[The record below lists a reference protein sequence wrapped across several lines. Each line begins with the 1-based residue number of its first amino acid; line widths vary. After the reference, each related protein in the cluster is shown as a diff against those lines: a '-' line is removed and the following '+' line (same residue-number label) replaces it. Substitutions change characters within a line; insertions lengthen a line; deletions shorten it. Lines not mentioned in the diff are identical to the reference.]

1 MAAQQESNGITNS
14 ESHGDSI
21 DSTVLIIGSGST
33 GLALAQG
40 LRKAGIKC
48 TVFERIPTRGTRERD
63 WNMGLHWGAP
73 VLKGLIPPESWD
85 KIQTVQVDPH
95 VPTKEED
102 TLNFINGATGEHMTG
117 FTFGPF
123 YRLRRSKLRALLS
136 QDLDI
141 KYGKSLSNITYA
153 ADGTNVTAHF
163 ADGTSATGKMLVGA
177 DGARSTTR
185 RLLIGPDL
193 GAINRLPYGATFVQT
208 KFSRERALYLRK
220 FHPLFL
226 GSAHPGNCF
235 AFFGMQ
241 DAAEADDPASW
252 TFFFYI
258 SWRYSLEEQDATA
271 DWTDAQRLQ
280 QVKELSKSFTDP
292 WKSAFEWTP
301 DDNPV
306 WYLGLTDWDPGLEG
320 HRWDNHGGRVTM
332 VGDAVHPMTYQ
343 RGQGLNHSITD
354 AGKLTAA
361 IKTIMEGV
369 EPAKQAEIISAFEDE
384 MIARG
389 GEEVRTSTTNTGM
402 LHDWEKVMK
411 SPVMTA
417 GLNKGV
423 RAG

>member
-1 MAAQQESNGITNS
+1 
-14 ESHGDSI
+14 
-21 DSTVLIIGSGST
+21 
-33 GLALAQG
+33 
-40 LRKAGIKC
+40 
-48 TVFERIPTRGTRERD
+48 
-63 WNMGLHWGAP
+63 MGLHWGAP
-73 VLKGLIPPESWD
+73 VLKSLIPHEWWD
-85 KIQTVQVDPH
+85 RIQSVQVDPH

-102 TLNFINGATGEHMTG
+102 TLNFVNGATGERMTG

-123 YRLRRSKLRALLS
+123 YRLRRSKLRALLF

-141 KYGKSLSNITYA
+141 RYDKRLTDISYA
-153 ADGTNVTAHF
+153 EDGSSVTAHF
-163 ADGTSATGKMLVGA
+163 ADGTTTTGTMLVGA
-177 DGARSTTR
+177 DGARSATR
-185 RLLIGPDL
+185 NLLLGPTI

-208 KFSRERALYLRK
+208 KFSRDRALFLRK

-226 GSAHPGNCF
+226 GAAHPSNYF

-241 DAAEADDPASW
+241 DAAEADRPETW

-258 SWRYSLEEQDATA
+258 SWRYSLAEQDATA

-280 QVKELSKSFTDP
+280 QVKELSKSFAEP

-301 DDNPV
+301 DDTPV

-320 HRWDNHGGRVTM
+320 HRWSNHGGRVTM

-361 IKTIMEGV
+361 IQAVSGEKDASKRAETIT
-369 EPAKQAEIISAFEDE
+369 AFEDE
-384 MIARG
+384 MIARA
-389 GEEVRTSTTNTGM
+389 GEEVRMSTTNTGM
-402 LHDWEKVMK
+402 LHDWESVMK

-417 GLNKGV
+417 GLKKG
-423 RAG
+423 GE